1 MEFKKPLDIDYDH
14 ESAEEIMD
22 KIMHTIEQTPAY
34 NVLHEY
40 DQELERKKQEEE
52 EEKIKNQKNQ
62 SQE

>member
-1 MEFKKPLDIDYDH
+1 
-14 ESAEEIMD
+14 
-22 KIMHTIEQTPAY
+22 MHAIEQTPAH